1 MGEALTPGEEP
12 KNEESTGV
20 WLGVLNGVAE
30 GVKRVLEVPEP
41 GYDGLVPTDEVLE
54 GDTGLKI
61 IVGVRVDAAVVFAG
75 ISTGALG
82 SLGAEGVPPNR
93 RRRIRRNSSAVGC
106 GVEGAEISLC
116 SGAGGSVG
124 AGGAASDT
132 SISEEEVTVGVTALT
147 GSLASTSIETS
158 SSDLFSFVGRD
169 LRIFVIPESIM
180 TTIRLQCTRY
190 ASSWTTSRTSKARFT
205 NGDEETKN
213 VSLLASRHSLS
224 KIKPVNKI
232 VALARHML
240 GKPLQSKPAVGSQE
254 SRFKWLVH

>member
-1 MGEALTPGEEP
+1 MGEGLTPGEEP

-20 WLGVLNGVAE
+20 WLGVLNGVAD

-41 GYDGLVPTDEVLE
+41 GYEGLVPTDEVFE

-61 IVGVRVDAAVVFAG
+61 IVGVRFDAAVVFAG

-82 SLGAEGVPPNR
+82 SLDDEGVPPNL
-93 RRRIRRNSSAVGC
+93 RRRISRNSSAVGC

-116 SGAGGSVG
+116 SGKVG
-124 AGGAASDT
+124 AVTAGGAGSDT
-132 SISEEEVTVGVTALT
+132 SISGEEVSAGVTALT
-147 GSLASTSIETS
+147 GSLASISIETS

-190 ASSWTTSRTSKARFT
+190 ASSWATNGTSK
-205 NGDEETKN
+205 D
-213 VSLLASRHSLS
+213 
-224 KIKPVNKI
+224 
-232 VALARHML
+232 
-240 GKPLQSKPAVGSQE
+240 
-254 SRFKWLVH
+254 